1 MARPQPVPALA
12 APAPWSPADWREL
25 FDERLAIAV
34 VDGEQPEAEARVLA
48 WQACV
53 TRWCEMHPDAPR
65 AEAAPA
71 LRALVQDKAGAA
83 PSPRD
88 RGMATHR

>member
-1 MARPQPVPALA
+1 MARPQPVPARA
-12 APAPWSPADWREL
+12 APAPWPPADWREL

-34 VDGEQPEAEARVLA
+34 VDGEQPEAEARRLA

-53 TRWCEMHPDAPR
+53 TRWCEMHPGATIDQ
-65 AEAAPA
+65 AAA
-71 LRALVQDKAGAA
+71 SLRALVQDKVGAA

-88 RGMATHR
+88 RGRAMHR